1 MPSTISASNDQV
13 KAHRRNR
20 RPLASSLIQGSGYHS
35 LMTVLPRSGGHGPLT
50 AAQRLRQGANLVNG
64 TTLLGLAV
72 ALAARTDLAKGPRGL
87 LIAGGYRW
95 RLPFAGAFT
104 LGNVVLTR
112 STAAELL
119 ARRELLRHEEKH
131 CSQYACCLGVPFLPL
146 YFLAAGWS
154 VLRTGNPGTANVF
167 ERHAGLAAG
176 GYPSRGSLRHG
187 PARRE
192 LHGPGLVSRRS
203 RRTP

>member
-1 MPSTISASNDQV
+1 
-13 KAHRRNR
+13 
-20 RPLASSLIQGSGYHS
+20 
-35 LMTVLPRSGGHGPLT
+35 MTVLPGSGGQGPLT

-72 ALAARTDLAKGPRGL
+72 AVAARTDLAKGPRGL

-95 RLPFAGAFT
+95 RLPFAGAFA
-104 LGNVVLTR
+104 LGNVVLCR
-112 STAAELL
+112 STAGELL
-119 ARRELLRHEEKH
+119 ARRELLRHEERH
-131 CSQYACCLGVPFLPL
+131 CSQYAWCLGVPFLPL
-146 YFLAAGWS
+146 YLLAAGWS

-176 GYPSRGSLRHG
+176 GYPAKGSLRHG
-187 PARRE
+187 SAPHEVRDPRLWGRR
-192 LHGPGLVSRRS
+192 R